1 MSQAMRIEETRADG
15 SDPGL
20 IHLRVGRAWLGPVR
34 RETAAALRLLEGRR
48 WTTTLAT
55 KVQEEIDALACRADA
70 LRRLGRRDLTRAL
83 LTARLAARWGET
95 IAARTVA
102 ELAAA
107 GWLDDR
113 AFAERRAGQL
123 QLRSPL
129 AADLLQ
135 ARLEHEGVPER
146 AARRAAEAAQDPQAL
161 HRQVLAW
168 RREGRS
174 GDWMARR
181 LGRQGFDADTI
192 AAALH
197 RARVPWDVDS

>member
-1 MSQAMRIEETRADG
+1 MRRPERIQEMRADAA
-15 SDPGL
+15 DPGL
-20 IHLRVGRAWLGPVR
+20 IRIRVGAAWLGPIR
-34 RETAAALRLLEGRR
+34 RPMAATLRLEEGRP
-48 WTTTLAT
+48 WTATLAAR
-55 KVQEEIDALACRADA
+55 VQAEIDAVACRTDA

-83 LTARLAARWGET
+83 LEARLAARWGQQ
-95 IAARTVA
+95 IAERTVS
-102 ELAAA
+102 ELASA

-123 QLRSPL
+123 QTRAPM
-129 AADLLQ
+129 APELLQ

-146 AARRAAEAAQDPQAL
+146 HARRAAEAAHDPQAL

-168 RREGRS
+168 KREGRP

-197 RARVPWDVDS
+197 RARVPCDLDS